1 MEAEMGPCVAPVSC
15 SGKDVAEELASGRRT
30 LGIEALCTRQCPV
43 WFERPCGGQW
53 LARPG
58 LWGSVRGDT
67 DLSLG
72 GGKIRSVP

>member
-1 MEAEMGPCVAPVSC
+1 MGPCVAPVSC

-53 LARPG
+53 PAQPG

-72 GGKIRSVP
+72 GGMIRSVP